1 MHTPD
6 IDDIKEYLENN
17 PLELFP
23 SQQAL
28 SVPILHRM
36 YRKMQYGLQ
45 FDEIR
50 IADQLIINGHHR
62 YLSSMLAGRPIGR
75 VCSQCS
81 PATRQYSW
89 QHVQLDT
96 QDWDTKEQIQ
106 KFNEEDARFNG
117 IPIQELNA
125 ITG

>member
-1 MHTPD
+1 MQKLSLEE
-6 IDDIKEYLENN
+6 IKEYIENN
-17 PLELFP
+17 QLELIP
-23 SQQAL
+23 TQYAL
-28 SVPILHRM
+28 SVPIINRM

-45 FDEIR
+45 FDDIR
-50 IADQLIINGHHR
+50 ISDQLIMNGHHR

-125 ITG
+125 IT